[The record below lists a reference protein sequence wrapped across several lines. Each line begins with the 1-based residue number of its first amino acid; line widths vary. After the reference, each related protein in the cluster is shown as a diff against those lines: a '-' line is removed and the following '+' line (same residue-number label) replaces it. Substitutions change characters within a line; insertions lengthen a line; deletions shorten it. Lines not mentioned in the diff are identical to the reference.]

1 MYNNILTF
9 VGKNSNMKHTLLY
22 ILGGCLLTAAC
33 TEKPR
38 QYAPEPV
45 KVLYHNMAEY
55 AHADSARRA
64 EIEAT
69 DTAELHA
76 FFRYIADGRKPDSLM
91 IRWSHSLAVAV
102 FTPAVDSVYAD
113 TDTLSRR
120 LGYIL
125 GRADDLNLELPHRS
139 YAAVVWGKRESIAFV
154 DSVMLIALNHYLGQE
169 YEGYSEWPVYR
180 RFVKAPDFMP
190 YDIAEAL
197 VGTQYPYEEREG
209 GTALSRLL
217 YEGALTQ
224 AKMELVPDAR
234 APYALGYRDEQ
245 YNFLAENEAQLWQT
259 LVASDMM
266 FDTSGLAADR
276 LVSPAPNTSV
286 LDVRAPGRAGRYL
299 GWKIVKAYLQR
310 HPETTLRTLLSP
322 DFYHSPDA
330 LAQSG
335 YTGS

>member
-1 MYNNILTF
+1 M
-9 VGKNSNMKHTLLY
+9 NMKHTLLP
-22 ILGGCLLTAAC
+22 ILAGCLLCGAC
-33 TEKPR
+33 TEKPH
-38 QYAPEPV
+38 QYPAQPV
-45 KVLYHNMAEY
+45 KVLYHSMAEY
-55 AHADSARRA
+55 AGADSARRA
-64 EIEAT
+64 QIEAT

-76 FFRYIADGRKPDSLM
+76 FFRYIADGRDSDSLM
-91 IRWSHSLAVAV
+91 YRWSRSLAVAV

-125 GRADDLNLELPHRS
+125 GRAQDLELGLPRRS

-169 YEGYSEWPVYR
+169 YEGYVEWPVYR

-197 VGTQYPYEEREG
+197 VATQYPYEEREG

-224 AKMELVPDAR
+224 AKMELVPEAR
-234 APYALGYRDEQ
+234 AAYALGYRDEQ
-245 YNFLAENEAQLWQT
+245 YNFLTENEEALWRT
-259 LVASDMM
+259 LVASDLL
-266 FDTSGLAADR
+266 FDTSGIAADR

-286 LDVRAPGRAGRYL
+286 LDMRAPGRAGRYL
-299 GWKIVKAYLQR
+299 GWKIVRAYMNR
-310 HPETTLRTLLSP
+310 YPEVTLRELLSP
-322 DFYHSPDA
+322 TFYHNPDA
-330 LAQSG
+330 LSQAAYNPRG
-335 YTGS
+335 